1 MKVFV
6 IGVGLI
12 GGSFALDLKSE
23 LDKVEIFGID
33 ENDEHLDKALE
44 LEIID
49 QKAKFEDLK
58 KADLVYLAIPVDA
71 SLEVLPKILDL
82 VNDNCV
88 VTDAGSTKEHLCEK
102 VAGHPKRRN
111 YLSGHPIS
119 GTEYSG
125 PSAAIH
131 GLFRNKTNIICE
143 VEKTAFK
150 LQEKALE
157 IFQAIGMR
165 IRYMDPVSHD
175 RHIAYVSHLSHISS
189 FMLGKTVLEKEKNER
204 DIFDLAGSG
213 FASTVRLAKSS
224 PAMWTPIFSLNKKNV
239 METLDEYISNLKH
252 FRKLMEEDN
261 FEEVFNEMERT
272 NHIREVLNGINQ
284 KEETKILENGK

>member
-1 MKVFV
+1 MKVYI
-6 IGVGLI
+6 IGIGLI
-12 GGSFALDLKSE
+12 GGSFALDLKSVVP
-23 LDKVEIFGID
+23 KVEIFGID
-33 ENDEHLDKALE
+33 ESDEHLEKALE
-44 LEIID
+44 LGLID
-49 QKAKFEDLK
+49 QKAQFEDLK
-58 KADLVYLAIPVDA
+58 NADMVYLAIPVDA
-71 SLEVLPKILDL
+71 SLEILPKILDL

-102 VAGHPKRRN
+102 VTNHPKRRN

-119 GTEYSG
+119 GTEFSG
-125 PSAAIH
+125 PTAAIH

-157 IFQAIGMR
+157 VFQAIGMR

-239 METLDEYISNLKH
+239 METLDEYISNLKN

-261 FEEVFNEMERT
+261 FEEIFNEMERT

-284 KEETKILENGK
+284 NEETKILENGK